1 MVRPGPQE
9 GDAGRV
15 LPYAVE
21 AGSAQPDRGSVCVVH
36 RRLRFL
42 HFNVTYHP
50 TAELVVQQLREAFQ
64 ETGPYRYAF
73 FDHDSTFNADVIAFL
88 NATGRQ
94 PR

>member
-1 MVRPGPQE
+1 M
-9 GDAGRV
+9 
-15 LPYAVE
+15 
-21 AGSAQPDRGSVCVVH
+21 
-36 RRLRFL
+36 
-42 HFNVTYHP
+42 
-50 TAELVVQQLREAFQ
+50 QQLREAFQ